1 MILCLCSS
9 IRHEMLSQ
17 ADRTEW
23 AEDRLD
29 YSPVSDAPPAAAGP
43 GALPLRL
50 ILVTLAC
57 LAGISLWIYRAAL
70 PGPFISDDQL
80 YIAVNPF
87 VRAPGL
93 ASLWAFLNPTGPGR
107 LYSGGN
113 YSPIH
118 MAAHMLEW
126 SLLGDATAGY
136 HVVNVLLHALNS
148 TLLAVLLAASGVPAP
163 AALLASAVFA
173 LHPANVEAVA
183 WISQLKSVLALAF
196 SFGALIAFRR
206 HPRASSPLFALA
218 LLTKATA
225 VFVLPMAAAL
235 ALVWRRSG
243 RATSRHVQGLA
254 LWTLVLALY
263 ALPQLAAFDV
273 LGRAYAVPYPDRWSH
288 LLSIAAIG
296 ARYLALAASGYG
308 ASAYHEPD
316 PIRSILDPWALAGIA
331 AALVLVWR
339 IVSSLRAGREEA
351 AWWIGAAAAFAP
363 VSQLFPFYF
372 AMADRYLYF
381 ILPGLIGG
389 GLLWGLELWPRIP
402 RQRAGAALAAGCA
415 LAIAFAFQAER
426 RSRLYQD
433 ELRLVRDGAAHY
445 PNGGGAHYFRAAIY
459 ARKGNREAAVTSLRL
474 AVDRGY
480 HVMRSFQSDPYL
492 APLRGDPAFEAL
504 LQDIYGRLIEYARER
519 GFSSQEQMLGVARAH
534 WLRGEM
540 DEAIE
545 VLEEAIRRGD
555 EMDSVLINDLD
566 MFRMERAARL
576 RTAGGKR

>member
-1 MILCLCSS
+1 
-9 IRHEMLSQ
+9 
-17 ADRTEW
+17 
-23 AEDRLD
+23 
-29 YSPVSDAPPAAAGP
+29 
-43 GALPLRL
+43 
-50 ILVTLAC
+50 LAC
-57 LAGISLWIYRAAL
+57 LAGISLWVYRAAL

-80 YIAVNPF
+80 YIADNPF

-107 LYSGGN
+107 LYSVGN

-126 SLLGDATAGY
+126 SLLGDATTGY

-163 AALLASAVFA
+163 AALVASALFA

-225 VFVLPMAAAL
+225 IFVLPMAAAQ

-243 RATSRHVQGLA
+243 GATSRHLQGLA
-254 LWTLVLALY
+254 LWTLALALY
-263 ALPQLAAFDV
+263 ALPQLATFDMF
-273 LGRAYAVPYPDRWSH
+273 GRAYAVPYPDHWTQ

-296 ARYLALAASGYG
+296 ARYLALAACGYG

-316 PIRSILDPWALAGIA
+316 PTRSILDPWALAGIA
-331 AALVLVWR
+331 AALIFVWR

-363 VSQLFPFYF
+363 VSQVFPFYF

-381 ILPGLIGG
+381 MLPGLIGG
-389 GLLWGLELWPRIP
+389 GLLWGLDLRSRIP
-402 RQRAGAALAAGCA
+402 RPLVGAALAAGCA
-415 LAIAFAFQAER
+415 LAIVFGLHAER

-433 ELRLVRDGAAHY
+433 ELLLVRDGAAHY
-445 PNGGGAHYFRAAIY
+445 PNGGGAHYVRAAVY
-459 ARKGNREAAVTSLRL
+459 AREGNHEAAVASLRL

-480 HVMRSFQSDPYL
+480 HFMRSFQSDPYL
-492 APLRGDPAFEAL
+492 TPLHGDPAFEAL

-519 GFSSQEQMLGVARAH
+519 GFSSQQEVLGVARAH

-545 VLEEAIRRGD
+545 VLEQAIRRGD
-555 EMDSVLINDLD
+555 EMDSVLINDLM
-566 MFRMERAARL
+566 MFRAERAAR
-576 RTAGGKR
+576 RASAEGKR